1 MIYLI
6 SYLCGWILGIII
18 YFLKPEYG
26 FINTQLLVQ
35 LVFTVGFF
43 GIFNFIG
50 HVLLSKQVAQKIG
63 WESNLFQKELGWVSL
78 GIGISGILC
87 YWIRDNFWIATIIP
101 FSTFLIGAGVI
112 HIIEMIRKK
121 NFEPGNT
128 WIILP
133 DFLMPITLIVLL
145 LLR

>member
-1 MIYLI
+1 MIYLV

-50 HVLLSKQVAQKIG
+50 HVFLSKQVAQKIG

-101 FSTFLIGAGVI
+101 FSTFLIGAGAI
-112 HIIEMIRKK
+112 HIIEMIRNK

-145 LLR
+145 VLR